1 MVPNKEQKVVD
12 AKEACCMDTLSK
24 PIEEAMLKAQPDE
37 VIEVLVRPS
46 FQKMVHRL
54 AEEKGYAILDEI
66 LREDEVSFRI
76 AGKQVERKLEN
87 CMVCGGPLEYLTEA
101 VAVKCLYCG
110 RQEKGYVRCPRGH
123 YVCDLCHGKGA
134 YEAVRDLAFSS
145 QEADPLAIANLMMTH
160 PSIPMLGCENAII
173 VAAAFMTAL
182 RNRKYP
188 GVENRHITEAMD
200 RTQRQAI
207 SAYCGLTGV
216 CGIPIAIG
224 AVFSVILG
232 AECPKD
238 RETSITMHAVGRV
251 VDSIANDTGPCCCKS
266 YVWSSLTIGY
276 NLAKEYLDAKLPIH
290 RERITCSYFRRHPH
304 GCQGAKCGYFP
315 KRPAAEDAKRS

>member
-24 PIEEAMLKAQPDE
+24 PIEEAMLKAHPNE
-37 VIEVLVRPS
+37 VIAVLVRPS

-54 AEEKGYAILDEI
+54 AEEKVYTILEEI
-66 LREDEVSFRI
+66 AREDEVCFRI
-76 AGKQVERKLEN
+76 VGKPAERKLEN

-101 VAVKCLYCG
+101 VAVTCLYCG
-110 RQEKGYVRCPRGH
+110 KQEKAYVKCPLGH

-134 YEAVRDLAFSS
+134 YEAVKDLAFSS
-145 QEADPLAIANLMMTH
+145 KEADPLAIASLMMSH
-160 PSIPMLGCENAII
+160 PSVPMLGCENAII
-173 VAAAFMTAL
+173 VAAAFMAAL

-188 GVENRHITEAMD
+188 GIENKHIIEAMD

-216 CGIPIAIG
+216 CGVPVAIG
-224 AVFSVILG
+224 ATFSVILG

-251 VDSIANDTGPCCCKS
+251 VESVANDTGPCCCKS
-266 YVWSSLTIGY
+266 YVWSGLTTGY
-276 NLAKEYLDAKLPIH
+276 NLAKEYLDVKLPIH

-315 KRPAAEDAKRS
+315 KTTKS